1 LLENDL
7 EAKPKIIE
15 NEPRF
20 DSNPREVDQD
30 VQPLGKSEIKKKGN
44 RNERKEKVFDL
55 DAEEEDHKS
64 IDSDNFGDLKHPL
77 HQEL

>member
-1 LLENDL
+1 
-7 EAKPKIIE
+7 
-15 NEPRF
+15 
-20 DSNPREVDQD
+20 